1 MSIASEI
8 ERLKNAKTSIASAI
22 EEKGVAVPAE
32 TSIDEYGNY
41 VSLIPSGDYATKEE
55 LEALSNTANADTRVE
70 YVDNVLKTLGGT
82 EIEIGAK
89 VEFGSYVGTQASSQT
104 VMSEST
110 ATTMF
115 FDKKPKVV
123 IIYRNS
129 SNNGRRIDSNNM
141 CFVGALT
148 ETYMGGMGF
157 CTENASSTN
166 SYAKYVDNTLYW
178 YSDNYYVGSANS
190 YNQAGITYEYM
201 AIY

>member
-82 EIEIGAK
+82 EIVTGNARIAT
-89 VEFGSYVGTQASSQT
+89 GSYVGTGVYGANNPTSITFEFEPKLVFVHGLEEYQT
-104 VMSEST
+104 
-110 ATTMF
+110 
-115 FDKKPKVV
+115 
-123 IIYRNS
+123 
-129 SNNGRRIDSNNM
+129 
-141 CFVGALT
+141 
-148 ETYMGGMGF
+148 GF
-157 CTENASSTN
+157 INASACTTN
-166 SYAKYVDNTLYW
+166 FVKGTFRNFGKTNVQYAKKSNDGKTIYFYDTGDQWLQHN
-178 YSDNYYVGSANS
+178 GAN
-190 YNQAGITYEYM
+190 ITYYFI
-201 AIY
+201 AIG

>member
-82 EIEIGAK
+82 EIVTGNAK
-89 VEFGSYVGTQASSQT
+89 ITFGSYVGTGTYGANNPNSLT
-104 VMSEST
+104 
-110 ATTMF
+110 
-115 FDKKPKVV
+115 FDFAPKIVW
-123 IIYRNS
+123 IYAVFGYFNALKTPS
-129 SNNGRRIDSNNM
+129 GNYVSNILPMD
-141 CFVGALT
+141 FIPT
-148 ETYMGGMGF
+148 EY
-157 CTENASSTN
+157 TENLGLHLG
-166 SYAKYVDNTLYW
+166 SYGNESWGKKSADGKTLSW
-178 YSDNYYVGSANS
+178 YSTDGVDAQGNKTGYRYF
-190 YNQAGITYEYM
+190 YM
-201 AIY
+201 AMA

>member
-82 EIEIGAK
+82 EVDVCTAK
-89 VEFGSYVGTQASSQT
+89 IDMGSYVGTGKSNEENAVSLTFDFAPKFVFIYGTDSSERKGVALMDSIGT
-104 VMSEST
+104 TYATNIFFSST
-110 ATTMF
+110 SLYV
-115 FDKKPKVV
+115 KK
-123 IIYRNS
+123 S
-129 SNNGRRIDSNNM
+129 SNGKTLSWYYKSSNSNGNGDKQFNKS
-141 CFVGALT
+141 AT
-148 ETYMGGMGF
+148 
-157 CTENASSTN
+157 
-166 SYAKYVDNTLYW
+166 D
-178 YSDNYYVGSANS
+178 YY
-190 YNQAGITYEYM
+190 YL
-201 AIY
+201 AIA

>member
-82 EIEIGAK
+82 EIVTGNARIAT
-89 VEFGSYVGTQASSQT
+89 GSYVGTGNSGNVNAVT
-104 VMSEST
+104 IT
-110 ATTMF
+110 
-115 FDKKPKVV
+115 FDFVPKVV
-123 IIYRNS
+123 IVSGTEAHPTVFVWGENYTS
-129 SNNGRRIDSNNM
+129 A
-141 CFVGALT
+141 FVGTPIQLIV
-148 ETYMGGMGF
+148 
-157 CTENASSTN
+157 STLG
-166 SYAKYVDNTLYW
+166 NTLSFY
-178 YSDNYYVGSANS
+178 ANIS
-190 YNQAGITYEYM
+190 GANGNKMLNKYQTTYQWI
-201 AIY
+201 AIG